1 MKKTVLNIE
10 GMTCSACSNGL
21 EKYLN
26 KQKGIHRAEVNLV
39 MATALI
45 EYDDNLT
52 IEDLN
57 KMVQGAGFK
66 SLGERNDKK
75 EKRNELK
82 KVIIFSILGIVLMY
96 ISMGAMINLPVPQ
109 IIDMNKNPII
119 YSIVIAILSF
129 TFLIYG
135 FDIIKNGIKNII
147 HKMPNMDSL
156 VGIGVI
162 VNFLYSLWNTILVFQ
177 GQTHMVHH
185 LYFESSAIIILF
197 VKIGRYIDGKNKNK
211 AVDSIKN
218 LVTITPKNGT
228 ILKDGNEKTVT
239 INEIEKGDIVI
250 CKPGEKIA
258 VDGKVTKGET
268 HTDES
273 FITGESK
280 PVTKKVGSKVL
291 AGSINYDG
299 YIEYEAERI
308 GKDSSISQIVNLV
321 VEATNTKAPIARLAD
336 KISGYFVP
344 AIFLIAILSFIL
356 NLAIYN
362 EIDKAILSLVS
373 VLVVA
378 CPCALGLA
386 TPLAMIVAIGNC
398 SKRGVLIK
406 SSESI
411 EALKHIDTIVFDK
424 TGTLTEGKL
433 SIVDGEYTKEN
444 MKILQSLE
452 AMSNHPIAK
461 SMVNYRIEKEFKSEN
476 KESNID
482 KNGKA
487 NTEKITNE
495 NQKKDKEQVD
505 KKHLYEIKE
514 FKDIPGKGIQG
525 KINGKTYYAGNQK
538 LLNEK
543 NIKNIYAEKELEYS
557 KKGESIVYLFD
568 EKEVLAIVGLS
579 DKIKD
584 NMEEI
589 IQKIKENGYKVIM
602 LTGDNET
609 TAKAIAKKL
618 NIEEVISNVSPKEK
632 QDKIK
637 EINKNNSCLM
647 VGDGINDSPAL
658 KTATVGISVAN
669 GTDMSADSADIILL
683 KDNMNLILEILNI
696 GKKTIRIVKQNLFW
710 ALFYNICMIPLAMG
724 ILPVSLNPMIA
735 SLAMTFSSLTVVLNS
750 LRLSFREMPK

>member
-1 MKKTVLNIE
+1 MKKIVLNIE

-45 EYDDNLT
+45 EYDDNLK

-82 KVIIFSILGIVLMY
+82 KVIIFSILGIILMY
-96 ISMGAMINLPVPQ
+96 ISMGAMINLPVPE

-135 FDIIKNGIKNII
+135 FDIIKNGVKNII

-177 GQTHMVHH
+177 GQTQMVHN

-228 ILKDGNEKTVT
+228 ILKDGEEKTVT
-239 INEIEKGDIVI
+239 INEIEKGDIVV

-344 AIFLIAILSFIL
+344 IIFLIAILSFIL
-356 NLAIYN
+356 NLAIYS

-386 TPLAMIVAIGNC
+386 TPLAMVVAIGNC

-433 SIVDGEYTKEN
+433 SIVEGEYTKEN
-444 MKILQSLE
+444 IKILQSLE
-452 AMSNHPIAK
+452 VMSNHPIAK
-461 SMVNYRIEKEFKSEN
+461 GIVNSNMNKNFYEVKEFK
-476 KESNID
+476 
-482 KNGKA
+482 
-487 NTEKITNE
+487 
-495 NQKKDKEQVD
+495 
-505 KKHLYEIKE
+505 EIS
-514 FKDIPGKGIQG
+514 GKGIQG
-525 KINGKTYYAGNQK
+525 NINGKTYYAGNQK

-543 NIKNIYAEKELEYS
+543 NIKNIYEEKELEYS

-579 DKIKD
+579 DKIKE

-683 KDNMNLILEILNI
+683 KDNMNLILELLNI

-724 ILPVSLNPMIA
+724 ILPISLNPMIA

-750 LRLSFREMPK
+750 LRLSFRDMPK

>member
-1 MKKTVLNIE
+1 MKKTILNIE

-45 EYDDNLT
+45 EYDDNLK

-66 SLGERNDKK
+66 SLGKRNDKK

-82 KVIIFSILGIVLMY
+82 KVIIFSILGIILMY
-96 ISMGAMINLPVPQ
+96 ISMGAMINLPVPE
-109 IIDMNKNPII
+109 IINMNKNPNI
-119 YSIVIAILSF
+119 YSIVIAVLSF

-177 GQTHMVHH
+177 GQTQMVHH

-228 ILKDGNEKTVT
+228 ILKDGKEKTVT
-239 INEIEKGDIVI
+239 INEIEKGDIVV

-344 AIFLIAILSFIL
+344 IIFLIAILSFIL
-356 NLAIYN
+356 NLAIYS

-386 TPLAMIVAIGNC
+386 TPLAMVVAIGNC

-433 SIVDGEYTKEN
+433 SIVEGEYTKEN
-444 MKILQSLE
+444 IKILQSLE
-452 AMSNHPIAK
+452 VMSNHPIAK
-461 SMVNYRIEKEFKSEN
+461 GIVNSNMNKNFYEVKEFRE
-476 KESNID
+476 
-482 KNGKA
+482 
-487 NTEKITNE
+487 
-495 NQKKDKEQVD
+495 
-505 KKHLYEIKE
+505 
-514 FKDIPGKGIQG
+514 IPGKGIQG
-525 KINGKTYYAGNQK
+525 NINGKTYYAGNQK

-543 NIKNIYAEKELEYS
+543 NIKNIYEEKELEYS

-579 DKIKD
+579 DKIKE

-589 IQKIKENGYKVIM
+589 IRKIKENGYKVIM
-602 LTGDNET
+602 LTGDNKT

-637 EINKNNSCLM
+637 EINTNNSCLM

-683 KDNMNLILEILNI
+683 KDNMNLILELLNI

-724 ILPVSLNPMIA
+724 ILPISLNPMIA

-750 LRLSFREMPK
+750 LRLGTGQIVSK

>member
-1 MKKTVLNIE
+1 MKKAVLNIE

-26 KQKGIHRAEVNLV
+26 KQKGIEKAEVNLV

-45 EYDDNLT
+45 EYDDSLK

-57 KMVQGAGFK
+57 RMVQEAGFK
-66 SLGERNDKK
+66 SLGEKNDKK
-75 EKRNELK
+75 ENKNKLT
-82 KVIIFSILGIVLMY
+82 KVIIFSILGIILMY
-96 ISMGAMINLPVPQ
+96 ISMGAMINLPVPE

-129 TFLIYG
+129 IFLIYG
-135 FDIIKNGIKNII
+135 FDIIKNGVKNII

-177 GQTHMVHH
+177 GETHMVHH

-197 VKIGRYIDGKNKNK
+197 VKIGRYIDSRNKSK
-211 AVDSIKN
+211 AVDNIRN

-228 ILKDGNEKTVT
+228 ILKEGKEITVT
-239 INEIEKGDIVI
+239 INEIKKGDIVV

-258 VDGKVTKGET
+258 VDGKVVKGET

-280 PVTKKVGSKVL
+280 PVSKKVGSNVL

-344 AIFLIAILSFIL
+344 IIFLIAVISFLL
-356 NLAIYN
+356 NLILQN

-386 TPLAMIVAIGNC
+386 TPLAMVVAIGNC
-398 SKRGVLIK
+398 SKKGILVK

-411 EALKHIDTIVFDK
+411 EALKHVDTIVFDK
-424 TGTLTEGKL
+424 TGTLTQGKL
-433 SIVDGEYTKEN
+433 SIIDGEYTNES

-452 AMSNHPIAK
+452 AKSNHTIAK
-461 SMVNYRIEKEFKSEN
+461 SIKKNMKEKYEV
-476 KESNID
+476 
-482 KNGKA
+482 
-487 NTEKITNE
+487 
-495 NQKKDKEQVD
+495 KD
-505 KKHLYEIKE
+505 

-525 KINGKTYYAGNQK
+525 NINGKVYFVGNKK
-538 LLNEK
+538 LLEEK
-543 NIKNIYAEKELEYS
+543 QIENIYEEKELEYS

-568 EKEVLAIVGLS
+568 EKEVLAIVGLA

-584 NMEEI
+584 DMKNVI
-589 IQKIKENGYKVIM
+589 AKIKEKRYRVIM
-602 LTGDNET
+602 LTGDNEL
-609 TAKAIAKKL
+609 TAKTIAERL
-618 NIEEVISNVSPKEK
+618 DIEEVVSNVSPKEK

-637 EINKNNSCLM
+637 EINENNSCLM
-647 VGDGINDSPAL
+647 IGDGINDSPAL
-658 KTATVGISVAN
+658 KTATVGVSVAN

-683 KDNMNLILEILNI
+683 KDNMNLVLNLLSI

-724 ILPVSLNPMIA
+724 ILPISLNPMIA
-735 SLAMTFSSLTVVLNS
+735 SLAMTFSSFTVVVNS
-750 LRLSFREMPK
+750 LRLLK